1 MQKSPTVRQKIQNI
15 KGIAEKTATIFVEN
29 IETFNNFIKECGL
42 EHKLNQLENKNE
54 DKDLAKPLIKVDSPL
69 YNKTIIMTGFRDKN
83 LEEEIKNAGAK
94 IGSSVSK
101 NTFIVIVKNL
111 EEDTGKASDAK
122 KIGVQIITLDDFK
135 KKYL

>member
-1 MQKSPTVRQKIQNI
+1 
-15 KGIAEKTATIFVEN
+15 
-29 IETFNNFIKECGL
+29 
-42 EHKLNQLENKNE
+42 
-54 DKDLAKPLIKVDSPL
+54 
-69 YNKTIIMTGFRDKN
+69 MTGFRDKN

-94 IGSSVSK
+94 IGSSVTK